1 MSFFRKNIKII
12 VAFIIG
18 VILASGISVYA
29 YSCYSSDISYKKV
42 NSEEEIS
49 VEEALNELYERKLD
63 SLTLHKIN
71 LGNFA
76 STSAASVDIKSQ
88 VSNYADLTKD
98 NFWLRNVRTSY
109 TSATWSDYNLG
120 GPSETISYD
129 PSTGIVTVQASYGSW
144 SAQQHAIYHSYT
156 LYCIY

>member
-1 MSFFRKNIKII
+1 MKKILKKEVL

-18 VILASGISVYA
+18 LLIASSITIYA
-29 YSCYSSDISYKKV
+29 YSYVASDIKYKK
-42 NSEEEIS
+42 SGEDTEIS
-49 VEEALNELYERKLD
+49 VEDALNELYAKKLD
-63 SLTLHKIN
+63 SSTLHMVN

-120 GPSETISYD
+120 GPAETISYN
-129 PSTGIVTVQASYGSW
+129 PSTGVVTVQASYGSW
-144 SAQQHAIYHSYT
+144 SSQKHAIYHSYT